1 MKRVLAFIVALT
13 MLLPILGCAAQSG
26 ETTDNSPAEATEAA
40 EATAAETVETELS
53 RGSKIGILCS
63 PVSWGEENYRMVEKY
78 IAEYGED
85 RFILNTIP
93 DDADTQTQITLA
105 QNMAMDP
112 ECTVIIF
119 NEAVAGGIA
128 AMNAARAI
136 NPDIVII
143 AVNLNEEP
151 IEVASV
157 ADMAC
162 GKSLVDFA
170 TSIVNTA
177 AAKGLEVVSYLVPAD
192 TMGSTNNV
200 TRIETM
206 QSVGEELG
214 INVVVTVLPNQQD
227 ANARTALEQAA
238 KEDVYNKTN
247 EYGDKVGFF
256 CASSF
261 AYVPT
266 LTGIIEC
273 KKGYLISLADPG
285 PFGPA
290 YCDVFGIV
298 APDDHQL
305 DLEWTNKAIAE
316 KCVENDV
323 VGRFGNWKFSF
334 LSSFMSASI
343 EYAMAYQAGEVERS
357 DTDVWMNY
365 FAEANDLSSS
375 DFTYGPY
382 VQDGVTYSNLIMIN
396 GAIQFYGE
404 DLGVD

>member
-1 MKRVLAFIVALT
+1 MKRVLALVMIVTVMLAFVGCGAPAAKETDKDPQTSTNGNDPVQDAL
-13 MLLPILGCAAQSG
+13 Q
-26 ETTDNSPAEATEAA
+26 
-40 EATAAETVETELS
+40 

-63 PVSWGEENYRMVEKY
+63 PVSWGEENYRTVEKY

-85 RFILNTIP
+85 RFILSTLP

-119 NEAVAGGIA
+119 NEAVAGGIS
-128 AMNAARAI
+128 AMNAARAA

-151 IEVASV
+151 IEVASA

-162 GKSLVDFA
+162 GKSLDAFA
-170 TSIVNTA
+170 TAVAQA
-177 AAKGLEVVSYLVPAD
+177 AADKGLEVISYMVPAD

-206 QSVGEELG
+206 TKVGEELG
-214 INVVVTVLPNQQD
+214 VKVVVAVLPNQED
-227 ANARTALEQAA
+227 STARSALEQAA

-266 LTGIIEC
+266 MTGILEC
-273 KKGYLISLADPG
+273 GKGYLLSVADPG
-285 PFGPA
+285 PFTPV

-298 APDDHQL
+298 APEENQL
-305 DLEWTNKAIAE
+305 DLEWTNKAIAD
-316 KCVENDV
+316 KCIENGV

-334 LSSFMSASI
+334 LSGFMSASI
-343 EYAMAYQAGEVERS
+343 EFAMAYQAGEFERN
-357 DTDVWMNY
+357 DTKAWMSL
-365 FAEANDLSSS
+365 FEKANNLQDG
-375 DFTYGPY
+375 DYTYGPY
-382 VQDGVTYSNLIMIN
+382 EQDGKTYNNLVMLN

-404 DLGVD
+404 NLGVE

>member
-1 MKRVLAFIVALT
+1 MKRILALVLVAT
-13 MLLPILGCAAQSG
+13 MLFAFAGCGASG
-26 ETTDNSPAEATEAA
+26 EAEVKNDSQATTENDPVKDALN
-40 EATAAETVETELS
+40 

-63 PVSWGEENYRMVEKY
+63 PLSWGEENYRTVEKY

-85 RFILNTIP
+85 RFILSTIP

-119 NEAVAGGIA
+119 NEAVAGGIS
-128 AMNAARAI
+128 AMNAARAV

-143 AVNLNEEP
+143 AINLNEEP
-151 IEVASV
+151 IEVASA
-157 ADMAC
+157 ADLAC
-162 GKSLVDFA
+162 GKSLDAFA
-170 TSIVNTA
+170 TAVAQA
-177 AAKGLEVVSYLVPAD
+177 AADKGLEVISYMVPAD

-206 QSVGEELG
+206 TEVGKELG
-214 INVVVTVLPNQQD
+214 VEVVVAVLPNQED
-227 ANARTALEQAA
+227 SNARSALEQAA

-266 LTGIIEC
+266 MTGILEC
-273 KKGYLISLADPG
+273 GKGYLMSVADPG
-285 PFGPA
+285 PFTPV

-298 APDDHQL
+298 APEEHQL
-305 DLEWTNKAIAE
+305 DLEWTNKAIAD
-316 KCVENDV
+316 KCVENGV

-334 LSSFMSASI
+334 LSGFMSASI
-343 EYAMAYQAGEVERS
+343 EFAMAYQAGEVERN
-357 DTDVWMNY
+357 DTKAWMSL
-365 FAEANDLSSS
+365 FEKANNLKEGDY
-375 DFTYGPY
+375 TYGPY
-382 VQDGVTYSNLIMIN
+382 EQDGKTYENLVMLN

-404 DLGVD
+404 NLGVE

>member
-1 MKRVLAFIVALT
+1 MKRVLALVMIVT
-13 MLLPILGCAAQSG
+13 VMLAFVGCGAPAAK
-26 ETTDNSPAEATEAA
+26 ETDNDPQTSTNGNDPVQDA
-40 EATAAETVETELS
+40 LQ

-63 PVSWGEENYRMVEKY
+63 PVSWGEENYRTVEKY

-85 RFILNTIP
+85 RFILSTLP

-119 NEAVAGGIA
+119 NEAVAGGIS
-128 AMNAARAI
+128 AMNAARAA

-151 IEVASV
+151 IEVASA

-162 GKSLVDFA
+162 GKSLDAFA
-170 TSIVNTA
+170 TAVAQA
-177 AAKGLEVVSYLVPAD
+177 AADKGLEVISYMVPAD

-206 QSVGEELG
+206 TKVGEELG
-214 INVVVTVLPNQQD
+214 VKVVVAVLPNQED
-227 ANARTALEQAA
+227 STARSALEQAA

-266 LTGIIEC
+266 MTGILEC
-273 KKGYLISLADPG
+273 GKGYLLSVADPG
-285 PFGPA
+285 PFTPV

-298 APDDHQL
+298 APEENQL
-305 DLEWTNKAIAE
+305 DLEWTNKAIAD
-316 KCVENDV
+316 KCIENGV

-334 LSSFMSASI
+334 LSGFMSASI
-343 EYAMAYQAGEVERS
+343 EFAMAYQAGEFERN
-357 DTDVWMNY
+357 DTKAWMSL
-365 FAEANDLSSS
+365 FEKANNLQDG
-375 DFTYGPY
+375 DYTYGPY
-382 VQDGVTYSNLIMIN
+382 EQDGKTYNNLVMLN

-404 DLGVD
+404 NLGVE

>member
-1 MKRVLAFIVALT
+1 MKRFFALVLVAT
-13 MLLPILGCAAQSG
+13 MLFALVGCGTSNNTESKNDSQSTG
-26 ETTDNSPAEATEAA
+26 ENNP
-40 EATAAETVETELS
+40 VEDALN

-63 PVSWGEENYRMVEKY
+63 PLSWGEENYCTVERY
-78 IAEYGED
+78 IEEYGED
-85 RFILNTIP
+85 RFILSTIP

-119 NEAVAGGIA
+119 NEAVAGGIS
-128 AMNAARAI
+128 AMNAARAV

-143 AVNLNEEP
+143 AINLNEEP
-151 IEVASV
+151 IEVASA
-157 ADMAC
+157 ADLAC
-162 GKSLVDFA
+162 GKSLDAFA
-170 TSIVNTA
+170 TAVAQA
-177 AAKGLEVVSYLVPAD
+177 AADKGLEVISYMVPAD

-206 QSVGEELG
+206 TAVGKELG
-214 INVVVTVLPNQQD
+214 VEVVVTVLPNQED
-227 ANARTALEQAA
+227 SNARSALEQAA

-266 LTGIIEC
+266 MTGILEC
-273 KKGYLISLADPG
+273 EKGYLISVADPG
-285 PFGPA
+285 PFTPV

-298 APDDHQL
+298 APAEHQL
-305 DLEWTNKAIAE
+305 DLEWTNKAIAD
-316 KCVENDV
+316 KCIENGV

-334 LSSFMSASI
+334 LSGFMSASI
-343 EYAMAYQAGEVERS
+343 EFAMAYQAGEVERD
-357 DTDVWMNY
+357 DTAAWMAL
-365 FAEANDLSSS
+365 FEKANNLKEGDY
-375 DFTYGPY
+375 TYGPY
-382 VQDGVTYSNLIMIN
+382 EQDGKTYDNLVMLN

-404 DLGVD
+404 NLGVE

>member
-1 MKRVLAFIVALT
+1 MKRFFALVLVATVLFA
-13 MLLPILGCAAQSG
+13 LVGCGTSNNAESKKDSQSTA
-26 ETTDNSPAEATEAA
+26 EDNP
-40 EATAAETVETELS
+40 VEDALN

-63 PVSWGEENYRMVEKY
+63 PLSWGEENYRTVERY
-78 IAEYGED
+78 IEEYGED
-85 RFILNTIP
+85 RFILSTIP

-119 NEAVAGGIA
+119 NEAVAGGIS
-128 AMNAARAI
+128 AMNAARTV

-143 AVNLNEEP
+143 AINLNEEP
-151 IEVASV
+151 IEVASA
-157 ADMAC
+157 ADLAC
-162 GKSLVDFA
+162 GKSLDAFA
-170 TSIVNTA
+170 TAVAQA
-177 AAKGLEVVSYLVPAD
+177 AADKGLEVISYMVPAD

-206 QSVGEELG
+206 TAVGKELG
-214 INVVVTVLPNQQD
+214 VEVVVTVLPNQED
-227 ANARTALEQAA
+227 SNARSALEQAA

-266 LTGIIEC
+266 MTGILEC
-273 KKGYLISLADPG
+273 EKGYLISVADPG
-285 PFGPA
+285 PFTPV

-298 APDDHQL
+298 APAEHQL
-305 DLEWTNKAIAE
+305 DLEWTNKAIAD
-316 KCVENDV
+316 KCIKNGV

-334 LSSFMSASI
+334 LSGFMSASI
-343 EYAMAYQAGEVERS
+343 EFAMAYQAGEVERD
-357 DTDVWMNY
+357 DTAAWMAL
-365 FAEANDLSSS
+365 FEKANNLKEGDY
-375 DFTYGPY
+375 TYGPY
-382 VQDGVTYSNLIMIN
+382 EQDGKTYDNLVMLN

-404 DLGVD
+404 NLGVE